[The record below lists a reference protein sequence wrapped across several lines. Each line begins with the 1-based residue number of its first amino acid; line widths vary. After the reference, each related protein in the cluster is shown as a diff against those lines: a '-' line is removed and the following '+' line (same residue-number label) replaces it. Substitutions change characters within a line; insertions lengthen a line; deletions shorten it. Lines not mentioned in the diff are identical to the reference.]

1 MSRESEMFKM
11 AKPMRFHIL
20 RFTPAIGRLLFRL
33 RSLTAIPFILVLVY
47 FARPTFI
54 SALVGAI
61 PLILGEFLRFW
72 AVGYA
77 GGATRSRTLGA
88 ASNLVTTGPYAHVRN
103 PLYLGNLL
111 LSLGICIIANVYW
124 MIIVLLIG
132 YFIQYLPIITSEEA
146 YLRDFC
152 GTAYEAYYAAVPR
165 FIPRLRSYANPSA
178 HSYSFTRAL
187 KAEKR
192 TLTAIACVIGLIVGA
207 SMLVH

>member
-1 MSRESEMFKM
+1 MFRR
-11 AKPMRFHIL
+11 AKPIRFHVL
-20 RFTPAIGRLLFRL
+20 RFIPAIGRLLFRL
-33 RSLTAIPFILVLVY
+33 RSLTAIPFILILVY
-47 FARPTFI
+47 LARPTFT

-61 PLILGEFLRFW
+61 PLILGEFLRLW

-88 ASNLVTTGPYAHVRN
+88 ASDLVTTGPYAHVRN

-111 LSLGICIIANVYW
+111 LSLGVCVIANVYW
-124 MIIVLLIG
+124 MIIVLLVG
-132 YFIQYLPIITSEEA
+132 YFIQYLPIIASEEA

-152 GTAYEAYYAAVPR
+152 GATYQTYYAAVPR
-165 FIPRLRSYANPSA
+165 FIPRLRSYGNRSA
-178 HSYSFTRAL
+178 HSFSFSRAL

-207 SMLVH
+207 AFLVH

>member
-1 MSRESEMFKM
+1 M
-11 AKPMRFHIL
+11 AKSITFSIS

-33 RSLTAIPFILVLVY
+33 RSLTALPFIFILIY
-47 FARPTFI
+47 FARPTLI
-54 SALVGAI
+54 SLLVGAI
-61 PLILGEFLRFW
+61 PLIIGELLRLW

-88 ASNLVTTGPYAHVRN
+88 ASDLVTTGPYAYVRN

-111 LSLGICIIANVYW
+111 LSLGVCVIANIYW
-124 MIIVLLIG
+124 MIIVLLVG
-132 YFIQYLPIITSEEA
+132 YFIQYLPIIASEEA

-152 GTAYEAYYAAVPR
+152 GTAYQTYYTAVPK

-178 HSYSFTRAL
+178 HSFSFSRAL

-192 TLTAIACVIGLIVGA
+192 TLTAIVCVVGLMLGVGR
-207 SMLVH
+207 LVHWFTGSLN